1 MDTLSRLVP
10 FTRDVFLGALERYNE
25 AIWPTQIAAYLLVL
39 LALWSALRPFAGSGR
54 LIAAVVAAAWI
65 WTGVAYYM
73 LHQAQINWAGW
84 ALGFVFVLQGLAFIV
99 TGVIRGRL
107 DFRFTGDSTGWAGLV
122 LIGVAAI
129 LYPLIGVG
137 SDQGWPRMPLVGV
150 APGPTLVW
158 TLGMLLLAVP
168 RVPWHLLLIPL
179 LWSITGAAGALLLDL
194 PQDFVLPLA
203 AVLTI
208 AVAIRKNRQYRVNI
222 D

>member
-1 MDTLSRLVP
+1 MDTLARLVP

-25 AIWPTQIAAYLLVL
+25 AIWPVQIAACLLVL
-39 LALWSALRPFAGSGR
+39 LALWCALRPFPGSRR
-54 LIAAVVAAAWI
+54 LIAAILATAWI
-65 WTGVAYYM
+65 WTGVAYY
-73 LHQAQINWAGW
+73 LLYQAQINWAAW
-84 ALGFVFVLQGLAFIV
+84 ALGFVFVLQGLAFNV
-99 TGVIRGRL
+99 TGVIRGRI
-107 DFRFTGDSTGWAGLV
+107 DFRFTGDATGWAGLV

-179 LWSITGAAGALLLDL
+179 LWSATGVAGALLLGL
-194 PQDFVLPLA
+194 PQDFVLLFA

-208 AVAIRKNRQYRVNI
+208 VFVMRRNRRNCP
-222 D
+222 